1 MIDLH
6 EGVLELF
13 AEAQALASG
22 ATQSHETV
30 GAWTQPLLSLAEIR
44 NAEWSREVVR
54 RRRLREGERL
64 LRAMVE
70 PLQARG
76 PAPLARVVRWCPAC
90 GGRHE
95 TTHSADSWRR
105 WHKQVCVALVREKLT
120 TSNV

>member
-13 AEAQALASG
+13 AEAQALGPRRASPFLG
-22 ATQSHETV
+22 ATTS
-30 GAWTQPLLSLAEIR
+30 EI
-44 NAEWSREVVR
+44 AAVRE
-54 RRRLREGERL
+54 
-64 LRAMVE
+64 RASEARV
-70 PLQARG
+70 QARG
-76 PAPLARVVRWCPAC
+76 QLFRALRLLARPKDPAPLARVVRWCPAC

>member
-13 AEAQALASG
+13 AEAQALA
-22 ATQSHETV
+22 
-30 GAWTQPLLSLAEIR
+30 PRRLSLPEHERAS
-44 NAEWSREVVR
+44 WGLEVVR

-64 LRAMVE
+64 LRAMVQ
-70 PLQARG
+70 PLQTRTV
-76 PAPLARVVRWCPAC
+76 APLSRVMRWCPTC

-105 WHKQVCVALVREKLT
+105 WHKSVCAALGRKQA
-120 TSNV
+120 